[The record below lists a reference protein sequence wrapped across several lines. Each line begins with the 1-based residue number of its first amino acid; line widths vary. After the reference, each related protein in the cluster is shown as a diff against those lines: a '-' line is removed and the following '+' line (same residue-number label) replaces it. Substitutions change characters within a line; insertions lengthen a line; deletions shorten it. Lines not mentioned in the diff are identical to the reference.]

1 MRALKSLLCIVGGVV
16 LFCFAP
22 AALSSGAPADT
33 SANASPAALA
43 PQGSLVIIGGALRG
57 DNADVWQ
64 RIVALA
70 GGPGARIAVFPSAA
84 ADPNSAGQGI
94 IKRLNQYGAAAFLV
108 PVAVKLAD
116 IDYRQQADDP
126 QLANAVRQAG
136 GVYFAGGDQARI
148 TQALLRV
155 DGTRSATLQ
164 AVWEVYRR
172 GGVVAGSSAGAAI
185 MSSTMFNAPRTVL
198 ATLKQGVTEGREIAP
213 GLGFIGDDVFI
224 DQHMLTRGRFAR
236 MIPAMLKKGYQIGLG
251 IDENTAMVVNSAREV
266 EIIGAKGALLI
277 DLSRATTDT
286 ARGGFNVAN
295 VTISYL
301 DRGDHYNLATR
312 RYTPAPDKIDGKLD
326 PQHPATRVPVF
337 SSDILAAN
345 AVIDLMARLID
356 NSQQEALGLAFGS
369 PAEAE
374 PDLGFEFKFSKT
386 ADSVGYQS
394 SAADEYSI
402 FNLRLDIRPVHM
414 QMPLY
419 EYK

>member
-1 MRALKSLLCIVGGVV
+1 MRALKSLWSTVGVAI
-16 LFCFAP
+16 LFSLAAGNAP
-22 AALSSGAPADT
+22 AGPADG
-33 SANASPAALA
+33 AA

-57 DNADVWQ
+57 DNVDVWQ
-64 RIVALA
+64 RIVKLA

-94 IKRLNQYGAAAFLV
+94 IARLNQYGADAFLV

-116 IDYRQQADDP
+116 IDYRKEADDP
-126 QLANAVRQAG
+126 ALADAVRQAG
-136 GVYFAGGDQARI
+136 GVFFAGGDQARI
-148 TQALLRV
+148 TQALVHV

-164 AVWEVYRR
+164 AVWDVYRR

-224 DQHMLTRGRFAR
+224 DQHLLVRGRFAR
-236 MIPAMLKKGYQIGLG
+236 MIPAMLAKGYQIGLG
-251 IDENTAMVVNSAREV
+251 IDENTAMVVDRTRDV
-266 EIIGAKGALLI
+266 EIIGSKGALLI
-277 DLSRATTDT
+277 DLSHASTDS
-286 ARGGFNVAN
+286 AHAGFNVSN

-312 RYTPAPDKIDGKLD
+312 RYLPAPDKAGGKLD
-326 PQHPATRVPVF
+326 PKQPSRRVPVF
-337 SSDILAAN
+337 SSDILGIN
-345 AVIDLMARLID
+345 AVVDLMARLID

-369 PAEAE
+369 PADAE

-394 SAADEYSI
+394 SSADEYSI
-402 FNLRLDIRPVHM
+402 FKLRLDIRPVHM
-414 QMPLY
+414 QVPLY